1 MDININIKTINK
13 LLTQLRLC
21 FAHYLKDYY
30 KFNKLGR
37 GSGGNNISID
47 ESNFIKINGVKV
59 WVIGARNNKTR
70 NIRIDLFNTRTEND
84 IKTFIYNHI
93 KNNNIITDGWSSY
106 NFLDLPDSGYTH
118 ETFVHGPNGNFGFG
132 VHYTSQIE
140 SVWSTLQSYIKR
152 IYNIIPDE
160 NFILFLREAEM
171 RYRFRN
177 KSNKDI
183 EIEFKEIMEYLF
195 NSADF
200 ELYDLEELIN
210 NDNYDF

>member
-1 MDININIKTINK
+1 M
-13 LLTQLRLC
+13 
-21 FAHYLKDYY
+21 
-30 KFNKLGR
+30 
-37 GSGGNNISID
+37 
-47 ESNFIKINGVKV
+47 KV
-59 WVIGARNNKTR
+59 WVIGARNNKTG

-84 IKTFIYNHI
+84 MKTFIYNHI
-93 KNNNIITDGWSSY
+93 NKNNNIITDGWSSY
-106 NFLDLPDSGYTH
+106 NFLDWPDSGYTH

-132 VHYTSQIE
+132 VHCTSQIE

-171 RYRFRN
+171 RYRFSN

-200 ELYDLEELIN
+200 ELYNLEELIN
-210 NDNYDF
+210 NDNYDL